1 MDAVAPLY
9 RIRPPRRWRQLGL
22 REVWAYRELLYFF
35 IWRDVK
41 VRYKQT
47 VLGAAWAVLQPLA
60 TMVLFSIVFGRL
72 VGVPSDGVPYP
83 LFAFAGLVMWTF
95 FATALGS
102 AAGSVVSNANLIR
115 KIYFPRVLIPASSVI
130 GGLVDLAIALGVLG
144 ALMLWF
150 GVLPTWK
157 VIVMPVLLLLAV
169 VTALGAGLCLAALNA
184 LFRDVQ
190 YTVPFLVQFWFFATP
205 VAYPSSL
212 VPERWRIF
220 LALNPMTGVV
230 EGVRWAVL
238 GTGVFPFPAVL
249 LSGAVAITLLVSGA
263 LVFAQIE
270 GTIADRV

>member
-9 RIRPPRRWRQLGL
+9 RIRPPRRWRQLRL
-22 REVWAYRELLYFF
+22 REAWAYRELLYFF
-35 IWRDVK
+35 VWRDVK

-95 FATALGS
+95 FATALGN

-115 KIYFPRVLIPASSVI
+115 KIYFPRVLIPASGVI
-130 GGLVDLAIALGVLG
+130 GGLVDLAIAFGVLG

-157 VIVMPVLLLLAV
+157 VIVLPVLLLLAV

-212 VPERWRIF
+212 VPEPWRTVMAI
-220 LALNPMTGVV
+220 NPMVGVV
-230 EGVRWAVL
+230 EGMRWALL
-238 GTGVFPFPAVL
+238 GTTTAPLAAICV
-249 LSGAVAITLLVSGA
+249 STIVAGA
-263 LVFAQIE
+263 LLIVGALCFRQLE
-270 GTIADRV
+270 GTFADRV

>member
-9 RIRPPRRWRQLGL
+9 RIRPPRRWRQLRL
-22 REVWAYRELLYFF
+22 RDAWAYRELLYFF
-35 IWRDVK
+35 VWRDVK

-95 FATALGS
+95 FATALGN

-115 KIYFPRVLIPASSVI
+115 KIYFPRLLIPASSVI
-130 GGLVDLAIALGVLG
+130 GGLVDLAIALGVLA

-157 VIVMPVLLLLAV
+157 VVVMPVLLLLAV

-205 VAYPSSL
+205 VAYPASL
-212 VPERWRIF
+212 VPEPWRT
-220 LALNPMTGVV
+220 LMAVNPMVGVV
-230 EGVRWAVL
+230 EGMRWALLGVATAPLASICVSSIVASALLIVGVL
-238 GTGVFPFPAVL
+238 CFRQL
-249 LSGAVAITLLVSGA
+249 
-263 LVFAQIE
+263 E
-270 GTIADRV
+270 GTFADLV